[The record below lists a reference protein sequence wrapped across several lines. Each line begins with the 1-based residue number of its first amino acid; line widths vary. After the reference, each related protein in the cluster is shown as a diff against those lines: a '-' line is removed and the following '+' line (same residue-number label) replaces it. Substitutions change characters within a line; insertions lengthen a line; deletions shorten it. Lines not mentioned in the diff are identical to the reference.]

1 MNPELEQLREL
12 ESLIADRLYIQIEK
26 WNLSLGNAG
35 LAEALA
41 IECQVNLKDGPTL
54 AAQKALEAVQVEF
67 GSGKS
72 QVSLSRLISSAQIF
86 DLEEILAPYCR

>member
-12 ESLIADRLYIQIEK
+12 ETLIADRLYIQIEK

-54 AAQKALEAVQVEF
+54 AAQKALESVQVEF

-72 QVSLSRLISSAQIF
+72 KLSLSRLISSAQIF
-86 DLEEILAPYCR
+86 DLEEILTPYCR

>member
-26 WNLSLGNAG
+26 WNLYLGNAG

-41 IECQVNLKDGPTL
+41 VECQVNLKDGPTL
-54 AAQKALEAVQVEF
+54 AARKALEAVQVQLASFQEF
-67 GSGKS
+67 LGPL
-72 QVSLSRLISSAQIF
+72 SLLQQLLLHYPLISP
-86 DLEEILAPYCR
+86 LHP

>member
-67 GSGKS
+67 GGGKS
-72 QVSLSRLISSAQIF
+72 RLPLSRLISSSQIF
-86 DLEEILAPYCR
+86 DLEEILEPYCR

>member
-1 MNPELEQLREL
+1 MTADLEQLREI
-12 ESLIADRLYIQIEK
+12 EALIADRLYIQIEK
-26 WNLSLGNAG
+26 WNLYLGNAG

-41 IECQVNLKDGPTL
+41 IECQINLKDGATL

-72 QVSLSRLISSAQIF
+72 QLSLSRLISSAQIF